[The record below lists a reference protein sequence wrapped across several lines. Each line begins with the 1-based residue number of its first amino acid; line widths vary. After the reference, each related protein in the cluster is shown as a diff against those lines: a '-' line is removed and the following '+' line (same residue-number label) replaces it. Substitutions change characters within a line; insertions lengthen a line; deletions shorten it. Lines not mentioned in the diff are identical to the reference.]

1 MKKITSQRLRLGLFV
16 MVGTGVLVLG
26 LYYVG
31 QQRNIFHKTIEV
43 CADFANVDGL
53 MPGNNVRFNGF
64 DVGTVLSLAPA
75 TASTIHVSF
84 SIEEDYVELISIQ
97 SIASIGTDGLL
108 GNKLLNIEPGA
119 SFERAI
125 RESDCLQTREL
136 VAMDAAM
143 RTLNETNNN
152 LLLLS
157 KDLLGV
163 TERLSQDNAFWRFL
177 ADTTLSDQ
185 LKRALVKVSV
195 VSENTAILS
204 GDLRDIVQGIRR
216 GEGSLGA
223 LITDTS
229 LYHGLKQTVVRLNM
243 VGDTLAIASGNFS
256 TLADQALTGKGLVA
270 TLLTDTMMVHDI
282 NQTVWSIQ
290 GAAEGLNENM
300 ALLRQSRLLKRYFK
314 RASKTED

>member
-1 MKKITSQRLRLGLFV
+1 MRKITSQRLRLGLFV
-16 MVGTGVLVLG
+16 LLGTGVLVMG

-53 MPGNNVRFNGF
+53 MPGNNVRFNGY
-64 DVGTVLSLAPA
+64 DVGTVLSLSPA
-75 TASTIHVSF
+75 TTSTIHVSF
-84 SIEEDYVELISIQ
+84 SIEVDYVPLISIQ

-108 GNKLLNIEPGA
+108 GNKLLNIEQGS

-125 RESDCLQTREL
+125 RESDCLKTREMF
-136 VAMDAAM
+136 AMEAAM

-152 LLLLS
+152 LLMLS

-163 TERLSQDNAFWRFL
+163 TERLSEDNAFWRFL

-185 LKRALVKVSV
+185 LKRSLVKVSV

-204 GDLRDIVQGIRR
+204 GDLREIVQGVRR

-223 LITDTS
+223 LVTDTS